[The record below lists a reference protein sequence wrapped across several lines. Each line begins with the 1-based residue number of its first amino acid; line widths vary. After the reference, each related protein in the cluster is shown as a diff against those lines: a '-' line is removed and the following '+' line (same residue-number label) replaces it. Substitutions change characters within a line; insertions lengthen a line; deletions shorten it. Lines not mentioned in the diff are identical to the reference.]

1 MTPSAL
7 IQGAL
12 DGMPSNPIFAAERCQ
27 LFVAALAGRCRGSG
41 DPCLQSLAETLRAL
55 YRADIADEQAAD
67 PEPEESAA

>member
-1 MTPSAL
+1 MTPSRL
-7 IQGAL
+7 IRGAL
-12 DGMPSNPIFAAERCQ
+12 DGMPSNPLFAGKRCEV
-27 LFVAALAGRCRGSG
+27 FVAALAGRCAGSG